1 MTATAASIQQSV
13 EECQGLVRSLAL
25 KVHRGLPRRVDLDDL
40 IGYGQVGLVEAANE
54 FDASRGA
61 RFATFAYYRIR
72 GAIYDGLAKM
82 TGMSRGHYQHVRYER
97 GATEVL
103 NESGESGESSQSGGE
118 PDGDLAWLRDIGQT
132 LAVIHLVSHLDLP
145 GSALEAS
152 LVDSVRFGPLALAMK
167 NEQAQKVVDLIG
179 KLAPDEATIIRAVYF
194 EGVAMQEAGQRLG
207 ISKSWASRL
216 HTKAL
221 DRLASMLKSK

>member
-1 MTATAASIQQSV
+1 VTASAESIQQSV

-25 KVHRGLPRRVDLDDL
+25 KIHRALPRRIDLDDL
-40 IGYGQVGLVEAANE
+40 IGYGQVGLVEAARE
-54 FDASRGA
+54 FDPARGT
-61 RFATFAYYRIR
+61 RFASFAYYRIR

-97 GATEVL
+97 ASTEAL
-103 NESGESGESSQSGGE
+103 EESSQSGGDPE
-118 PDGDLAWLRDIGQT
+118 GDLAWLRDIGRT

-152 LVDSVRFGPLALAMK
+152 LVDSIRFGPLAVAMK
-167 NEQAQKVVDLIG
+167 NEQAQKVVDLVDQ
-179 KLAPDEATIIRAVYF
+179 LAPDEAAMIRAVYF
-194 EGVAMQEAGQRLG
+194 EGLALQEAGKRLG

-216 HTKAL
+216 HAKAI
-221 DRLASMLKSK
+221 DRLAGMLKG

>member
-25 KVHRGLPRRVDLDDL
+25 KIHRGLPRRIDLEDL
-40 IGYGQVGLVEAANE
+40 IGYGQIGLVEAARE
-54 FDASRGA
+54 FDPARGA

-82 TGMSRGHYQHVRYER
+82 TGMSRGQYQHVRYESA
-97 GATEVL
+97 ATEVL
-103 NESGESGESSQSGGE
+103 NESSQSGGDE
-118 PDGDLAWLRDIGQT
+118 TEGDLAWLRDIGRT

-167 NEQAQKVVDLIG
+167 NEQAQKVVDLVG
-179 KLAPDEATIIRAVYF
+179 KLAADEAAMIRAVYF

-216 HTKAL
+216 HAKAIS
-221 DRLASMLKSK
+221 RLAGMLK

>member
-1 MTATAASIQQSV
+1 VTVSAASIQQSV

-40 IGYGQVGLVEAANE
+40 IGYGQIGLVEAANE
-54 FDASRGA
+54 FDASRGT

-97 GATEVL
+97 GTTEAL
-103 NESGESGESSQSGGE
+103 DESSQSGGAGGE
-118 PDGDLAWLRDIGQT
+118 STDDDLAWLRDIGRT

-145 GSALEAS
+145 GSSLEAS
-152 LVDSVRFGPLALAMK
+152 LIDSVRFGPIAQAMQ
-167 NEQAQKVVDLIG
+167 NEQAQKVVDLIA
-179 KLAPDEATIIRAVYF
+179 KLAPDEAAMIRAVYF
-194 EGVAMQEAGQRLG
+194 EGISIQDAGRKLG

-216 HTKAL
+216 HAKAL
-221 DRLASMLKSK
+221 DRLAGMLK

>member
-1 MTATAASIQQSV
+1 MTASAASIQQSV

-25 KVHRGLPRRVDLDDL
+25 KIHRGLPRRIDLDDL

-54 FDASRGA
+54 YDASRGT

-103 NESGESGESSQSGGE
+103 SEASQGGESSQSGGNA
-118 PDGDLAWLRDIGQT
+118 DSDLAWLRDIGQT

-145 GSALEAS
+145 GSALETS
-152 LVDSVRFGPLALAMK
+152 LVDSVRFGPIALAMQ
-167 NEQAQKVVDLIG
+167 NEQAQKVVDMIG
-179 KLAPDEATIIRAVYF
+179 KLAADEAAMIRAVYF

-216 HTKAL
+216 HAKAL
-221 DRLASMLKSK
+221 ERMTGMLK

>member
-1 MTATAASIQQSV
+1 VTASAASIHQSI

-40 IGYGQVGLVEAANE
+40 IGYGQIGLVEAANE
-54 FDASRGA
+54 FDAARGT

-97 GATEVL
+97 GATEAL
-103 NESGESGESSQSGGE
+103 DESSQSTTGETGGGST
-118 PDGDLAWLRDIGQT
+118 DDDLAWLRDIGRT

-152 LVDSVRFGPLALAMK
+152 LIDSVRFGPIAQAMQ
-167 NEQAQKVVDLIG
+167 NEQAQKVVDMIG
-179 KLAPDEATIIRAVYF
+179 KLAPDEATMIRAVYF
-194 EGVAMQEAGQRLG
+194 EGVSLQDAGKKLG

-216 HTKAL
+216 HAKAL
-221 DRLASMLKSK
+221 DRLAGMLK

>member
-1 MTATAASIQQSV
+1 MTATTASIQQSV

-25 KVHRGLPRRVDLDDL
+25 KIHRGLPRRIDLEDL
-40 IGYGQVGLVEAANE
+40 IGYGQVGLIEAARE
-54 FDASRGA
+54 FDSSRGT

-82 TGMSRGHYQHVRYER
+82 TGMSRGHYHHVRYER

-103 NESGESGESSQSGGE
+103 DESSQSGSE
-118 PDGDLAWLRDIGQT
+118 PDGDLAWLRDIGRT

-145 GSALEAS
+145 GSTLEAS
-152 LVDSVRFGPLALAMK
+152 LIDSVRFGPLALAMQ
-167 NEQAQKVVDLIG
+167 NEQAQKVVDMIG
-179 KLAPDEATIIRAVYF
+179 KLTPDEAVMIRAVYF
-194 EGVAMQEAGQRLG
+194 EGISLQDAGKKLC

-216 HTKAL
+216 HAKAARQA
-221 DRLASMLKSK
+221 RLNVEKQIDVR

>member
-1 MTATAASIQQSV
+1 VTASAASIQQSV

-25 KVHRGLPRRVDLDDL
+25 KVHRGLPRRIDLDDL
-40 IGYGQVGLVEAANE
+40 IGYGQIGLVEAANE
-54 FDASRGA
+54 FDASRGT

-97 GATEVL
+97 GATEAL
-103 NESGESGESSQSGGE
+103 CESDQAGESSQSTGGGSA
-118 PDGDLAWLRDIGQT
+118 DDDLAWLRDISRT

-145 GSALEAS
+145 GSSLEAS
-152 LVDSVRFGPLALAMK
+152 LIDSVRFGPIAQAMQ

-179 KLAPDEATIIRAVYF
+179 KLAPDEATMIRAVYF
-194 EGVAMQEAGQRLG
+194 EGVSLQDAGKKLG

-216 HTKAL
+216 HAKAL
-221 DRLASMLKSK
+221 DRLGSMLK

>member
-1 MTATAASIQQSV
+1 VTASAASIHQSV

-25 KVHRGLPRRVDLDDL
+25 KIHRGLPRRVELDDL

-54 FDASRGA
+54 FDASRGT

-103 NESGESGESSQSGGE
+103 DESAQNGESNHGGG
-118 PDGDLAWLRDIGQT
+118 DADSDLAWLRDIGRT

-145 GSALEAS
+145 GSSLEAS
-152 LVDSVRFGPLALAMK
+152 LVDSVRFGPLARAMQ
-167 NEQAQKVVDLIG
+167 NEQAQKVVDVIG
-179 KLAPDEATIIRAVYF
+179 RLAADEATMIRGVYF
-194 EGVAMQEAGQRLG
+194 EGITLQDAGKKLG

-216 HTKAL
+216 HAKAL
-221 DRLASMLKSK
+221 ERLASMLS

>member
-1 MTATAASIQQSV
+1 VTASAESIQQAV

-25 KVHRGLPRRVDLDDL
+25 KVHRALPRRVDLDDL
-40 IGYGQVGLVEAANE
+40 IGYGQVGLVEAARE
-54 FDASRGA
+54 FDPARGT
-61 RFATFAYYRIR
+61 RFASFAYYRIR

-97 GATEVL
+97 AA
-103 NESGESGESSQSGGE
+103 NEALDESSQAGGE
-118 PDGDLAWLRDIGQT
+118 SESDLTWLRDISRT

-152 LVDSVRFGPLALAMK
+152 IIDSARFGPMAQAMK
-167 NEQAQKVVDLIG
+167 NEQAQKVVDLVG
-179 KLAPDEATIIRAVYF
+179 KLADDEAAMVRAVYF
-194 EGVAMQEAGQRLG
+194 EGLAMQEAGQRLG

-216 HTKAL
+216 HAKAI
-221 DRLASMLKSK
+221 DRLASMLKETTN